1 MRCEAEVRVRR
12 RAALTALT
20 GIMILFGAGTQ
31 PAHAAPAQHARAV
44 FGTSATTLLLD
55 GKPWWPIGLN
65 AYSLGTDWN
74 VNVGCGPQV
83 DLDAYFS
90 RLPARSLTRVAVVS
104 AMAVNKTTGELDFTA
119 LDAVFDA
126 AARHD
131 QLLIPVLASQDGQC
145 ENGDFKDYR
154 WYAGGWRSDTPPA
167 APMPFAQW
175 LDTAVRR
182 WADSPAVAGWSPI
195 GEPTPSV
202 CQGGTCDWRTTTCP
216 ADAAAVLRAF
226 YDATGAR
233 IRQLDPGAVVWDGR
247 LGGDQCGSDDD
258 DYRSVSTS
266 PGIDVLEF
274 HDYTGGGGLPG
285 HEADGLPR
293 RIDQARAVG
302 KPLVVAEIGMPAGLS
317 RSPDG
322 RRDALAQIIGKQRAA
337 GTAGALLWAFMPEP
351 RRADCTL
358 DVGPADP
365 LLRLV
370 GN

>member
-1 MRCEAEVRVRR
+1 M
-12 RAALTALT
+12 
-20 GIMILFGAGTQ
+20 
-31 PAHAAPAQHARAV
+31 

-65 AYSLGTDWN
+65 AYSLGTDWS

-83 DLDAYFS
+83 NLDEYFS
-90 RLPARSLTRVAVVS
+90 LLPARSLTRVAVVS
-104 AMAVNKTTGELDFTA
+104 AMAVNKATGELDFSA

-131 QLLIPVLASQDGQC
+131 QLLIPVLSTQDGQC
-145 ENGDFKDYR
+145 ENDDFKDYR
-154 WYAGGWRSDTPPA
+154 WYAGGWQSHLAPG

-202 CQGGTCDWRTTTCP
+202 CRNGTCDWRTNTCP
-216 ADAAAVLRAF
+216 PDAAAVLRGF
-226 YDATGAR
+226 YDAAGAR
-233 IRQLDPGAVVWDGR
+233 IRQLDPGAVIWDGR
-247 LGGDQCGSDDD
+247 IGGDQCGSDDD

-274 HDYTGGGGLPG
+274 HDYTGGGVLPG

-293 RIDQARAVG
+293 RLEQARAVG
-302 KPLVVAEIGMPAGLS
+302 KPLVVAEIGMTAGLC
-317 RSPDG
+317 RTPDG
-322 RRDALAQIIGKQRAA
+322 RRDALAQIIARQRAA

-351 RRADCTL
+351 RRNDCTL
-358 DVGPADP
+358 DIGPADP
-365 LLRLV
+365 LLTLV
-370 GN
+370 GS